1 VADPRRDTDEGVGS
15 AVEPGAAVRPAV
27 ADARPAVA
35 QEEPAA
41 DEEDAVVANGEPTV
55 RDEQPGAADGGPAVV
70 EEEPAAA
77 EEDPVVADGQPAM
90 FEGLPTALDRERGSA
105 PGRGRLAAPE
115 LYFNRELSWL
125 DFNERVLEE
134 AEDQRTP
141 LLERLRF
148 VAIFGSNLDEFMM
161 IRYAG
166 LKEQVSAGVTRLTP
180 DGMGPREQIVAITRR
195 VHDLV
200 ERHRALLQDDILPA
214 LARAG
219 VRLRAASELEGEQR
233 AAVNSYFDR
242 ELYPLLT
249 PLAVDGA
256 HPFPRL
262 PNLSF
267 SLLLE
272 VVDSDTGA
280 PHGAVV
286 QVPSVLPRFLR
297 LPGEGH
303 DYVLLEEV
311 IAERVSELFPGHEV
325 RRAHGFRI
333 TRDADIDIAEDEA
346 DDLLHVIEDE
356 VRRRRWGDAVR
367 LEVAG
372 GMPDAWAERLRLN
385 LGLDHED
392 VFTIPNHINVSDFRE
407 LADLDMPELRYP
419 PFAARLPSEYRRHDG
434 ALAAVRAGD
443 VLVHH
448 PFHDFDAVQM
458 LVDEAAQ
465 DPDVLA
471 IKITLYRVGARS
483 PVVAAL
489 ARAAGNGKLVT
500 ALVEL
505 KARFDEENN
514 IVWARELERAGVH
527 VVYGFAGLKTH
538 CKALLMVRREQ
549 GEDGLPTTRL
559 YVHLGSGNYNPT
571 TAHVYT
577 DMALLTADED
587 LGADVSELFNYLTG
601 YSKQRRWRKLWVA
614 PETLRRELMA
624 AIERETAL
632 AAAGEP
638 GRIVA
643 KMNALVDPEVI
654 RALYRASQA
663 GVDIDLIVR
672 GTCCLRP
679 GVPGVS
685 ERIRVRS
692 IVGRFLE
699 HSRVFAFRH
708 GGADDVFVGSADWMQ
723 RNLDRRVE
731 TVFPIQD
738 ERLKRKVWDVLELFL
753 RDNVKARELGRDGRY
768 RRVARARGQHRCDAQ
783 LRLLEISER
792 RGLGA

>member
-1 VADPRRDTDEGVGS
+1 MADRRQDAEDRSAREGG
-15 AVEPGAAVRPAV
+15 GGDAV
-27 ADARPAVA
+27 APAEA
-35 QEEPAA
+35 GAT
-41 DEEDAVVANGEPTV
+41 D
-55 RDEQPGAADGGPAVV
+55 GAADGGGPAR
-70 EEEPAAA
+70 EGRAPAPAAA
-77 EEDPVVADGQPAM
+77 GTAVAGP
-90 FEGLPTALDRERGSA
+90 GSA
-105 PGRGRLAAPE
+105 AAQPTSQAPPLDAPE

-125 DFNERVLEE
+125 SFNERVLEE
-134 AEDQRTP
+134 AEDASTP
-141 LLERLRF
+141 LLERLEF
-148 VAIFGSNLDEFMM
+148 MAIFGSNLDEFIM

-180 DGMGPREQIVAITRR
+180 DGRNPREQIAAISERLHGMVA
-195 VHDLV
+195 
-200 ERHRALLQDDILPA
+200 RHRALLAEAILPA
-214 LARAG
+214 LASHG
-219 VRLRAASELEGEQR
+219 VRLRQVAELNGEQR
-233 AAVNSYFDR
+233 AAVDAFFEA
-242 ELYPLLT
+242 ELFPVLT

-267 SLLLE
+267 SLLLD
-272 VVDSDTGA
+272 VVDRESGA
-280 PHGAVV
+280 ARGAVV

-297 LPGEGH
+297 LPGPGH
-303 DYVLLEEV
+303 AFVLLEDV
-311 IAERVSELFPGHEV
+311 IVARVGELFPGFEV

-367 LEVAG
+367 LEVAA
-372 GMPDAWAERLRLN
+372 GMPDAWVERLRVT
-385 LGLDHED
+385 LGLEAED
-392 VFTIPNHINVSDFRE
+392 VYTIANHLNVSDFRE
-407 LADLDMPELRYP
+407 LAELAIPRLRYP
-419 PFAARLPSEYRRHDG
+419 PFAARLPSEFRKHPSP
-434 ALAAVRAGD
+434 LAAVRAGD
-443 VLVHH
+443 LLIHH

-458 LVDEAAQ
+458 LVDEAAS
-465 DPDVLA
+465 DPAVLA
-471 IKITLYRVGARS
+471 IKMTLYRVGSHS
-483 PVVAAL
+483 PVVASL

-538 CKALLMVRREQ
+538 CKALLIVRREP
-549 GEDGLPTTRL
+549 GRGGRAATRR
-559 YVHLGSGNYNPT
+559 YVHLGSGNYNPA

-577 DMALLTADED
+577 DMALVSADED
-587 LGADVSELFNYLTG
+587 LAADVSELFNYLTG
-601 YSKQRRWRKLWVA
+601 YSKHRRWRKLWVA
-614 PETLRRELMA
+614 PETLRERLLQ
-624 AIERETAL
+624 AIEEETAL
-632 AAAGEP
+632 ASAGEE

-654 RALYRASQA
+654 AALYRASRA
-663 GVDIDLIVR
+663 GVEVDLIVR

-708 GGADDVFVGSADWMQ
+708 GGRDDVYIGSADWMQ

-731 TVFPIQD
+731 AVFPVED
-738 ERLKRKVWDVLELFL
+738 ARLKRKVWEVLDLFL
-753 RDNVKARELGRDGRY
+753 RDNVKARELGEDGIY
-768 RRVARARGQHRCDAQ
+768 RHAPRRPGQSRCDAQ
-783 LRLLEISER
+783 ARLLEISER
-792 RGLGA
+792 RRAER